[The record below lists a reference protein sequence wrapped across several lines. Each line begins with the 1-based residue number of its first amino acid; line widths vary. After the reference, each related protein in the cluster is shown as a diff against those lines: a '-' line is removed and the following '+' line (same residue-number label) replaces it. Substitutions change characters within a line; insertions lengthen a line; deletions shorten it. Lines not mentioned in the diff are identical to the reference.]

1 MKKTSRFINHG
12 FLTALMLIVMTLC
25 SDRAL
30 FAVTYKGIA
39 EDGTLYFV
47 CDHSCGRV
55 RVKKTD
61 RNRYRVFSIGY
72 SGDLVAESAEK
83 AARKACGE
91 LDITGSKR
99 VSPKPSR
106 GGSGC

>member
-1 MKKTSRFINHG
+1 MNKISPFIKHSLVG
-12 FLTALMLIVMTLC
+12 ILILMSVTVWP
-25 SDRAL
+25 DRSL
-30 FAVTYKGIA
+30 YAVAYKGLA

-47 CDHSCGRV
+47 CDYSCGRV
-55 RVKKTD
+55 RVKKID
-61 RNRYRVFSIGY
+61 KNLYRVYSIGY
-72 SGDLVAESAEK
+72 SGDLVADTAEK

>member
-1 MKKTSRFINHG
+1 MNNIFLFIKHSLIG
-12 FLTALMLIVMTLC
+12 ALILMSVSVWSGRVLY
-25 SDRAL
+25 
-30 FAVTYKGIA
+30 AVTYKGIA
-39 EDGTLYFV
+39 ENGTLYFV

-61 RNRYRVFSIGY
+61 KKRYRVYSIGY
-72 SGDLVAESAEK
+72 SGDLTADSAEK

-106 GGSGC
+106 GGGGC

>member
-1 MKKTSRFINHG
+1 MEANSRFSHHRFVG
-12 FLTALMLIVMTLC
+12 ALILISVLFWPQGV
-25 SDRAL
+25 L
-30 FAVTYKGIA
+30 FAVTYKSTA
-39 EDGTLYFV
+39 EDGTLHFV
-47 CDHSCGRV
+47 CDSSCGRV

-72 SGDLVAESAEK
+72 SGDLVADSEK
-83 AARKACGE
+83 QAARKACGE
-91 LDITGSKR
+91 MNITGSKR